1 MKVGSI
7 VECVDDIWTSD
18 RDIRLIPN
26 RPVRGKF
33 YTVREIYPSSTGL
46 PGIRLEEIVNPPMMI
61 KSGFIEPTFRIERF
75 REVEGLDEAVEEL
88 LEEALCE
95 TI

>member
-7 VECVDDIWTSD
+7 VECVDDIWTAD

-33 YTVREIYPSSTGL
+33 YTVREIEPSSKGV
-46 PGIRLEEIVNPPMMI
+46 PGIRLEEIVNPLMMI
-61 KSGFIEPTFRIERF
+61 NSGFIEPTFRIERF
-75 REVEGLDEAVEEL
+75 REVEGLDEAIEEL
-88 LEEALCE
+88 LEEALYE